1 MARKKIFIYLSL
13 VVSAITFLTSTGRAV
28 KTVEFGDLMLNA
40 AQRQTGAFSLQKSD
54 GFDKTDMEKA
64 IRRSREEQ
72 AQKQEQDLNQAIKR
86 SREDTELQQAIAL
99 SREDTEL
106 QQAIARSLAAQAQLN
121 TGAVPLRQADGGFDQ
136 KQMQKAIALSR
147 EDTELQ
153 QAIALSLK
161 EQELQKARESQLG
174 FIPKT
179 GLTNKDFKERLSE
192 IEKRRT
198 TGTSLKTVGNYNVLI
213 TKGDGFCG
221 LHCLGIV
228 PHDALAL
235 INQACNQRNLD
246 GNQIAS
252 LTNAQNAITQLHGNK
267 KSDNWLELNHVKTMA
282 NLVLQKQIRFHYD
295 GADIGHQDTVKR
307 FNDDTDPY
315 NGTIWV
321 HFSGNHYSKMV
332 EK

>member
-1 MARKKIFIYLSL
+1 VNILQYSFIGFFELVYFMARKKIFIYLSL
-13 VVSAITFLTSTGRAV
+13 VVSAITFLTSTGRAQGRPQSTV
-28 KTVEFGDLMLNA
+28 NRETQTRIPVYTRAPATRPQLKTP
-40 AQRQTGAFSLQKSD
+40 AFSLQKSD
-54 GFDKTDMEKA
+54 GVDKTDMEKA

-72 AQKQEQDLNQAIKR
+72 AQKQEQDLNQ
-86 SREDTELQQAIAL
+86 
-99 SREDTEL
+99 
-106 QQAIARSLAAQAQLN
+106 
-121 TGAVPLRQADGGFDQ
+121 
-136 KQMQKAIALSR
+136 AIALSR

-192 IEKRRT
+192 IEARRI
-198 TGTSLKTVGNYNVLI
+198 TGKSFKTFGRYNVLD
-213 TKGDGFCG
+213 TTGDGFCG

-252 LTNAQNAITQLHGNK
+252 LTNAKNAITQLHANK
-267 KSDNWLELNHVKTMA
+267 KSDNWLELDHVKTMA

>member
-1 MARKKIFIYLSL
+1 MKIKKIFIFLSL
-13 VVSAITFLTSTGRAV
+13 AFSAITFLTSTGRAQGRAQAS
-28 KTVEFGDLMLNA
+28 EYPDQMRIARA
-40 AQRQTGAFSLQKSD
+40 A
-54 GFDKTDMEKA
+54 KA
-64 IRRSREEQ
+64 NTQPEGQYEAHLEE
-72 AQKQEQDLNQAIKR
+72 
-86 SREDTELQQAIAL
+86 
-99 SREDTEL
+99 
-106 QQAIARSLAAQAQLN
+106 AIARSLQEQAQELQKEIARSLEEELKQAIQRSLINHATKLNLPKKPQLN

-192 IEKRRT
+192 IEARRI
-198 TGTSLKTVGNYNVLI
+198 TGKSFKTFGRYNVLD
-213 TKGDGFCG
+213 TTGDGFCG

-252 LTNAQNAITQLHGNK
+252 LTNAKNAITQLHANK
-267 KSDNWLELNHVKTMA
+267 KSDNWLELDHVKTMA